1 MALPCL
7 ASAPPKE
14 CKLVSMPPR
23 SQNQARKKR
32 KAAPKR
38 GATGRAAGTRGGKPA
53 NSGGGNNLVLGFVAG
68 VLVGGLAVALWYE
81 KQAPQPATDNQVEST
96 QPAPKAEKKPEPKAP
111 QAGEEFYQK
120 LPEAEVETFS
130 EQKDDKPLTPYVLQ
144 TGAFRSRAEADEME
158 ARIVLETGMEVWIDE
173 RVSSSGTLWYRVR
186 LGPFEGKRAT
196 DRVKRQLWERAR
208 IEAVRYQHQ
217 PE

>member
-1 MALPCL
+1 
-7 ASAPPKE
+7 
-14 CKLVSMPPR
+14 MPPR
-23 SQNQARKKR
+23 SQNQVKKKR
-32 KAAPKR
+32 KATPKR

-53 NSGGGNNLVLGFVAG
+53 NNGGGNNLVLGFVAG
-68 VLVGGLAVALWYE
+68 VLVGSLAVALWYE
-81 KQAPQPATDNQVEST
+81 KQAPQTVADSSST
-96 QPAPKAEKKPEPKAP
+96 EIAQPAPPKAAKKPESKAP
-111 QAGEEFYQK
+111 RAGEEFYQQ
-120 LPEAEVETFS
+120 LPEAEVEVFS
-130 EQKDDKPLTPYVLQ
+130 EEKDDTPLTPYVLQ
-144 TGAFRSRAEADEME
+144 TGAFRSRSEADEME

-208 IEAVRYQHQ
+208 IEAVRYQHK